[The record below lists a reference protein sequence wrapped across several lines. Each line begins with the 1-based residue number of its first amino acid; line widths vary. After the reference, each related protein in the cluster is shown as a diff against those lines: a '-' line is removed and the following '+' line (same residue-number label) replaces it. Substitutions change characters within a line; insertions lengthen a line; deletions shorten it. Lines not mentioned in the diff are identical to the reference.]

1 MNGVHID
8 DDEIHPDWRATP
20 ELKAAAERAQKVVNE
35 SDDTLEVIAAAR
47 ELLRLKAE
55 MIRRGGIDA

>member
-8 DDEIHPDWRATP
+8 DTEIHPDWLSTP
-20 ELKAAAERAQKVVNE
+20 ELKAAAEHAQKVVNE

-47 ELLRLKAE
+47 ELRRLKAE
-55 MIRRGGIDA
+55 VIRRGGVDA